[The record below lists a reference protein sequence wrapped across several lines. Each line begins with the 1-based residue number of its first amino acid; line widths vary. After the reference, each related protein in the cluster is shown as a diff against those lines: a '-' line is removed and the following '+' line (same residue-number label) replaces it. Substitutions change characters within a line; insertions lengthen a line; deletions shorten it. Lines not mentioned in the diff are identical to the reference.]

1 MRLMPNLVDKRI
13 VEGAGHFLPHEK
25 PEAVA
30 SALLDVLRATR

>member
-1 MRLMPNLVDKRI
+1 LPQIVDKRV

-30 SALLDVLRATR
+30 SALLDILDRTK